1 MYRVASLLA
10 LVGTAASCKFDE
22 YCCPDA
28 LHCLKPTLTSCSSDA
43 SVCGD
48 KETCCPLTKLCVSV
62 GIPCKPTCTSKSTF
76 CSPSVTGSGGNCVEP
91 VEPGRPMCGGCQQG
105 TRCDNTTKLCVR
117 ETNQTC
123 NTPRAGCANS
133 TTYCCPEAKHCLEP
147 GAAPTPCPD
156 GTCADGKTCC
166 PLTKLCV
173 AVHEPCTPICPAD
186 SYCCPDA
193 LHCLHPTNPGVLCSK
208 DAPCKSNEVCCPL
221 THECV
226 AVGAPCN
233 P

>member
-28 LHCLKPTLTSCSSDA
+28 LHCLKPTLQSCSKNA
-43 SVCGD
+43 TVCQNG
-48 KETCCPLTKLCVSV
+48 EVCCPLTKLCVEV
-62 GIPCKPTCTSKSTF
+62 GVPCKPTCGSKTAF
-76 CSPSVTGSGGNCVEP
+76 CSAMDSKCVEP
-91 VEPGRPMCGGCQQG
+91 VAPGEVFCSGGCHAG
-105 TRCDNTTKLCVR
+105 THCDFVTKLCVKD
-117 ETNQTC
+117 TNTTC
-123 NTPRAGCANS
+123 KAPRAGCADN
-133 TTYCCPEAKHCLEP
+133 TTYCCPEALHCLAP
-147 GAAPTPCPD
+147 GASPVPCPD

-173 AVHEPCTPICPAD
+173 TVNEECTPICPKN

-193 LHCLHPTNPGVLCSK
+193 LHCLAPTNPGVLCSK
-208 DAPCKSNEVCCPL
+208 DAPCKSDETCCPL

-226 AVGAPCN
+226 RVGAPCN